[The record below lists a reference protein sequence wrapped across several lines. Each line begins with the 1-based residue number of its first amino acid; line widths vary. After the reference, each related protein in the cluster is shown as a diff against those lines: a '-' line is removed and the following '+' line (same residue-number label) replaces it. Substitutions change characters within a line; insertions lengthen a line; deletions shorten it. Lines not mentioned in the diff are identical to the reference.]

1 MAGLSRRRVIAASV
15 GGVASAVGLG
25 LFGAWALREDEK
37 PAPSDARTP
46 IPTEMGPTST
56 VPPPRLLEIKTVR
69 SKARGR
75 DVEVVAFRPDGVA
88 PGVLPVCLA
97 LHGRGAGAR
106 VFTELGVG
114 DQLSAAAAYAV
125 VAVDGG
131 DASYWLKSSPTD
143 DPPAMLADEL
153 PGWLTDLGLNPRPF
167 AVLGISMG
175 GYGALN
181 YVRDHRETVRAAAV
195 LSPALFTSWTDARA
209 RNVFDSRAQWEQTE
223 PLRHIDALAD
233 VELGVWC
240 GEADPLLPSANR
252 LIDTARPAVARTAPG
267 GHTADYWVTAMPEA
281 LSFLGSHI

>member
-1 MAGLSRRRVIAASV
+1 M
-15 GGVASAVGLG
+15 ASAVGLG
-25 LFGAWALREDEK
+25 MFGAWALREDEK

-46 IPTEMGPTST
+46 IPVSVGPTST
-56 VPPPRLLEIKTVR
+56 APPPKLVEVRTVR
-69 SKARGR
+69 SKARNR

-97 LHGRGAGAR
+97 LHGRGARAR
-106 VFTELGVG
+106 VFAELGVG
-114 DQLSAAAAYAV
+114 DQLSAAAAFAV

-131 DASYWLKSSPTD
+131 DATYWQRTSPAD

-153 PGWLTDLGLNPRPF
+153 PGWLGELGLNPRPF
-167 AVLGISMG
+167 AVLGVSMG

-181 YVRDHRETVRAAAV
+181 YVRDHRHDVRAAAV

-209 RNVFDSRAQWEQTE
+209 RNVFTSRAQWEQTE

-240 GEADPLLPSANR
+240 GTADPLLPSANR
-252 LIDTARPAVARTAPG
+252 LIDTARPAVARTGPG
-267 GHTADYWVTAMPEA
+267 GHDADFWVTTMPEA
-281 LSFLGSHI
+281 LSFIGSHI